1 MKTLI
6 VQDFR
11 AIGSLEAKTLS
22 QSGHQVTW
30 VTGFKDVQALV
41 AISPTGDAVS
51 LDTDYDLA
59 IVDGELDGP
68 SGHTEPLGEAV
79 VARLN
84 QAGVAC
90 IANSSQD
97 EYNKR
102 MLNAGARCAI
112 NQLVLFACL
121 AVAHMVQAEDLLC
134 PDDTKAALLNQGL
147 LQFISES
154 PGKEWRQATEAA
166 LSAL

>member
-1 MKTLI
+1 
-6 VQDFR
+6 
-11 AIGSLEAKTLS
+11 
-22 QSGHQVTW
+22 
-30 VTGFKDVQALV
+30 
-41 AISPTGDAVS
+41 VS

-84 QAGVAC
+84 QAGVVC

-166 LSAL
+166 LSAG